1 MRRVDHLL
9 EEIEPALAAIVTA
22 LRTMSSGR
30 ISAPLTGPIKT
41 RADAGRMLARALVVA
56 AQGIEEAGSQTMP
69 AWRRLPDVPDL
80 VVGDQVNV
88 VARDLRLAADG
99 FRGLEVW
106 TPDGRAQ
113 LVDVLTDVLAT
124 AREVRRLP

>member
-1 MRRVDHLL
+1 
-9 EEIEPALAAIVTA
+9 
-22 LRTMSSGR
+22 
-30 ISAPLTGPIKT
+30 
-41 RADAGRMLARALVVA
+41 
-56 AQGIEEAGSQTMP
+56 
-69 AWRRLPDVPDL
+69 
-80 VVGDQVNV
+80 

-124 AREVRRLP
+124 AREVRRLL